1 MYKPNV
7 GIAVNVET
15 LLSLTLSC
23 TWRESKHKYIFTGM
37 QCAVLLTFG
46 GLREDVMGL
55 FDNGMKVGIGLAVGL
70 GTVILAPV
78 VIPALAGVAK
88 PLAKEIIKGGL
99 VAFDKGKV
107 LVAEAKE
114 TLEDLAAEAQAEMA
128 MEREEASS
136 VGGTEGTE
144 IQTT

>member
-1 MYKPNV
+1 
-7 GIAVNVET
+7 
-15 LLSLTLSC
+15 
-23 TWRESKHKYIFTGM
+23 
-37 QCAVLLTFG
+37 
-46 GLREDVMGL
+46 MGL
-55 FDNGMKVGIGLAVGL
+55 FDNGMKVGVGLAVGL

-99 VAFDKGKV
+99 VAFEKGKV

-114 TLEDLAAEAQAEMA
+114 TLEDLAAEAQAEIA
-128 MEREEASS
+128 MEREAPSS
-136 VGGTEGTE
+136 GGSTESTE

>member
-1 MYKPNV
+1 
-7 GIAVNVET
+7 
-15 LLSLTLSC
+15 
-23 TWRESKHKYIFTGM
+23 
-37 QCAVLLTFG
+37 
-46 GLREDVMGL
+46 MGL

-99 VAFDKGKV
+99 VAFEKGKV

-136 VGGTEGTE
+136 VGGAEGTE

>member
-1 MYKPNV
+1 
-7 GIAVNVET
+7 
-15 LLSLTLSC
+15 
-23 TWRESKHKYIFTGM
+23 
-37 QCAVLLTFG
+37 
-46 GLREDVMGL
+46 MGL